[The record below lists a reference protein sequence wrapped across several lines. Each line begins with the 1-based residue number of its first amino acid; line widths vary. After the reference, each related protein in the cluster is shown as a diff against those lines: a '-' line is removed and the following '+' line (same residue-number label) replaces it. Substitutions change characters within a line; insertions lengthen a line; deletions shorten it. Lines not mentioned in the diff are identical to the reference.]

1 MGCTQSSSAA
11 ATTEKVPPS
20 TTKAEPPVPQPHPV
34 AAAKKEAA
42 PADKQLSLKK
52 LPNKEEID
60 GRITSIKE
68 TRTATFGG
76 VSVRY
81 AYLTQRGYYPDTPDK
96 ANQDAY
102 AISTNFA
109 QKDSNALFGVF
120 DGHGEYGDQ
129 CSGFVRDQLP
139 SLLSQAIAQMPH
151 DPNPALTKAHTTCN
165 RNMNKSRKVQNDWSG
180 TTSCTM
186 YLNGETGKIVVCNIG
201 DSRIVIGSCEDDDE
215 YDPETSE
222 LLATAI
228 SRDHTPWCRDERK
241 RIEDRGG
248 RVCTAE
254 ELANNGGKAIGESQS
269 RRDVTAWKSMRG
281 LGGEMELGQE
291 IDESGQPPRIWSAH
305 GDYPGLS
312 ATRTMGDKVISDE
325 KCGVIAEPEIHTREL
340 QPEDK
345 VIFLASDGVWEFMTN
360 DRVIEVC
367 AKNKDPLEACRIIQE
382 ESKDLW
388 MKNDIRTDD
397 ITMICI
403 YIDKINQGGVPDQ

>member
-1 MGCTQSSSAA
+1 MCRSGHRCIPFSHLCVSYCNSSA
-11 ATTEKVPPS
+11 
-20 TTKAEPPVPQPHPV
+20 
-34 AAAKKEAA
+34 
-42 PADKQLSLKK
+42 
-52 LPNKEEID
+52 
-60 GRITSIKE
+60 
-68 TRTATFGG
+68 
-76 VSVRY
+76 
-81 AYLTQRGYYPDTPDK
+81 PDK

-129 CSGFVRDQLP
+129 CSGFVRDKLP

-180 TTSCTM
+180 TTACTM
-186 YLNGETGKIVVCNIG
+186 YLNGEKGKIVVCNIG

-254 ELANNGGKAIGESQS
+254 ELANNGGKAIGESS
-269 RRDVTAWKSMRG
+269 DVTAWKSMRG
-281 LGGEMELGQE
+281 LEGEMELGQE

-325 KCGVIAEPEIHTREL
+325 KCGVIAVPEIHTREL
-340 QPEDK
+340 MPEDK
-345 VIFLASDGVWEFMTN
+345 VIFLASDGVWEVSAQTLYLLFCFQGGSQLSTNPRPIFMKPTSQFMTN
-360 DRVIEVC
+360 DHVIDVC

-403 YIDKINQGGVPDQ
+403 YIDKIDQGGVPDQ